1 MALKTSFSVKPD
13 RVGDC
18 TLSVVSV
25 ACETRSV
32 ANYGC
37 LLRSKDAEVT
47 ANKLR
52 IVLRVRCHVVRHCRA
67 TETRPFI
74 KHSITDLILP
84 NARAVFTE
92 HCPVVLCFG
101 SFRGWSTYSHPIA
114 FNS

>member
-1 MALKTSFSVKPD
+1 MALKASFAVKHD

-37 LLRSKDAEVT
+37 LLRSKDAEIT

-52 IVLRVRCHVVRHCRA
+52 IVLRVGCHVIRHCRA
-67 TETRPFI
+67 TEARPFI

-84 NARAVFTE
+84 NAHAVFTV
-92 HCPVVLCFG
+92 HCLVVL
-101 SFRGWSTYSHPIA
+101 R
-114 FNS
+114 